1 MDGTEK
7 LINETEERIR
17 TYQRA
22 YDNLDVFPAA
32 FRTDRGRQALS
43 ELQRADLPYATE
55 LRTLLT
61 QYDDITTRYTSK
73 YPEVVKTESQILELL
88 KRVRVAV
95 QSELGSLASRMLDL
109 QRTRTQIIDE
119 IMHSSVA
126 QRLDQ
131 DKESNY
137 ALYRQLYNDMKV
149 KLEQART
156 AKELGKK
163 AEDAFIIIDPARVPA
178 KPTKPNRLLIILG
191 GLGLGTLLGVLS
203 AGLAELL
210 DTTVRT
216 PSAIEIYQKPIIA
229 LLPDGRET

>member
-1 MDGTEK
+1 M
-7 LINETEERIR
+7 
-17 TYQRA
+17 
-22 YDNLDVFPAA
+22 
-32 FRTDRGRQALS
+32 GRQALS
-43 ELQRADLPYATE
+43 ELQRAEIPYSTE
-55 LRTLLT
+55 LRTLLA

-95 QSELGSLASRMLDL
+95 QSELGALASRILEL
-109 QRTRTQIIDE
+109 QKSRTQIIDE

-137 ALYRQLYNDMKV
+137 SLYRQLYNDMKV

-156 AKELGKK
+156 AKELGKN
-163 AEDAFIIIDPARVPA
+163 AENAFIIIDPARVPA
-178 KPTKPNRLLIILG
+178 KPTKPNRVLIILG
-191 GLGLGTLLGVLS
+191 GLGLGMLLGVLS

-216 PSAIEIYQKPIIA
+216 PREIEVYQKPIIA
-229 LLPDGRET
+229 LLPDGQREA